1 MLAELPSFMRKEN
14 ENTKK
19 DPYLEW
25 KSPHCTV
32 SNEWDTIY
40 YPASKIIP
48 QRMLRVEYAFLGG
61 SSGCVCSQK
70 GLECH

>member
-14 ENTKK
+14 ENIEK

-25 KSPHCTV
+25 KSPHCSV
-32 SNEWDTIY
+32 SSEWDTIY

-48 QRMLRVEYAFLGG
+48 
-61 SSGCVCSQK
+61 K
-70 GLECH
+70 EC

>member
-25 KSPHCTV
+25 KSPHCVV

-48 QRMLRVEYAFLGG
+48 
-61 SSGCVCSQK
+61 K
-70 GLECH
+70 EC